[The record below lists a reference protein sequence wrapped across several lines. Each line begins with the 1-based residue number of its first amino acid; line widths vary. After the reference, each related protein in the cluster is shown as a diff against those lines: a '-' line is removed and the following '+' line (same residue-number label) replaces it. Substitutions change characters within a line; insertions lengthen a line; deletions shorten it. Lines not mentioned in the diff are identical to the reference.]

1 MRRSH
6 VERECGFSAR
16 ALERGDVIVDELV
29 SALTMFRAVQTR
41 TSALL
46 IADCS
51 SSGGLG

>member
-1 MRRSH
+1 MSK
-6 VERECGFSAR
+6 ESASSR
-16 ALERGDVIVDELV
+16 FHALERADVIVDELV